1 MAPNNALREK
11 TDDEKDGLQ
20 AKADDESWGMVSAA
34 EVRARGT
41 GTKSSAVDDFVA
53 AENSELRCFFTG
65 MMFVTRLP
73 CPGWCDHH
81 PGYLMRSMAWFPALG
96 ACIGLWVAAFI
107 DAAATLVQPTVAA
120 AFATAAS
127 LWLTGCFHED
137 GLGDTLD
144 GFGGGW
150 TKAQIMRIMKDSR
163 IGTYAC
169 MGLCIY
175 TICKLLLLGELG
187 PSHWALGMCS
197 GQGPA
202 LVVAHAVARASSAPL
217 IYACEYV
224 VDAEDAKS
232 DYYGWFGRS
241 RELLTLPRL
250 VFALGT
256 AVGVALAVLG
266 PCARAAAVLLAAAAS
281 TAFAGWYGRSVI
293 GGVMG
298 DFLGAT
304 ICATELVIYAVLSAD
319 VRRLAEAAGEH
330 GWAVALSPFAMLALA
345 LCTPRLWTLG
355 AHRAAVGKQGKAE
368 EKEC

>member
-1 MAPNNALREK
+1 MAPNNALRDKSAEEK
-11 TDDEKDGLQ
+11 EGLQ
-20 AKADDESWGMVSAA
+20 AKASGESWGMVSAA

-41 GTKSSAVDDFVA
+41 GTTASPIDEFVA

-81 PGYLMRSMAWFPALG
+81 PGYLMRAMAWFPALG
-96 ACIGLWVAAFI
+96 ALIGLWVAAFA
-107 DAAATLVQPTVAA
+107 DAAATLVQPPVAA
-120 AFATAAS
+120 AFSTGAS

-150 TKAQIMRIMKDSR
+150 SKAQILRIMKDSR

-169 MGLCIY
+169 VGLCLY
-175 TICKLLLLGELG
+175 TVSKVLLLGELG
-187 PSHWALGMCS
+187 PSTWALGACS

-217 IYACEYV
+217 LYCVEYV
-224 VDAEDAKS
+224 VDADDAKS

-250 VFALGT
+250 LFALST

-266 PCARAAAVLLAAAAS
+266 PCARAAAVLLGAACA
-281 TAFAGWYGRSVI
+281 TAVAGAYGRSVI

-304 ICATELVIYAVLSAD
+304 VCSIELAIYAALTVDS
-319 VRRLAEAAGEH
+319 RRLFEAAAER
-330 GWAVALSPFAMLALA
+330 GWMSALRPFVMLALA

-355 AHRAAVGKQGKAE
+355 ANRATKPGKAE
-368 EKEC
+368 AKEC